1 MFAWVLKIS
10 GALYVTERLAR
21 TGFGFFLTATLAPV
35 ARQQPPLPAVERG
48 IDDHPLVE
56 TAPAQGV
63 SPVLVRRLG
72 LFERENICHCMS
84 RTELYNLSPFP
95 PKRYYTLSM
104 WIQLAALIAGFALLV
119 WGADRF
125 VAGAAATARNLGVS
139 PLLIGLTIVGFGTS
153 APEILVSVVASLQG
167 NPGLAVGNAIG
178 SNITNVG
185 LILGTTALVVP
196 LSVHSRILRRELPI
210 LIGITAAAYLLL
222 RDGTLDMSDGILLL
236 LGLAVLLGYI
246 VYVGLN
252 MRNGKDPMAA
262 EYAAEIPTD
271 LSLGR
276 ALIWLGVGFVVLLGS
291 SRLLVWAA
299 AGIAE
304 QLGVSDLIIGL
315 TIVALGTS
323 LPELAAS
330 IASALKN
337 EPDIAVGN
345 IIGSNMFNLLA
356 VLGIPGIISAGPVD
370 PAVVTRDMPVM
381 SALTVALLLM
391 AYGFSGEGRINR
403 LEGALLLA
411 AYAGYTSL
419 LYFTA
424 VR

>member
-1 MFAWVLKIS
+1 
-10 GALYVTERLAR
+10 
-21 TGFGFFLTATLAPV
+21 
-35 ARQQPPLPAVERG
+35 
-48 IDDHPLVE
+48 
-56 TAPAQGV
+56 
-63 SPVLVRRLG
+63 
-72 LFERENICHCMS
+72 MS

-95 PKRYYTLSM
+95 PKRYYTSSM
-104 WIQLAALIAGFALLV
+104 WIQLAALFAGFALLV

-178 SNITNVG
+178 SNITNIA
-185 LILGTTALVVP
+185 LILGATALVAP

-210 LIGITAAAYLLL
+210 LIGITAVAYLLL
-222 RDGTLDMSDGILLL
+222 RDGTLDMSDGVVLLL
-236 LGLAVLLGYI
+236 TLVVLLSYI
-246 VYVGLN
+246 AYVGLN
-252 MRNGKDPMAA
+252 TRNEKDPMIA
-262 EYAAEIPTD
+262 EYEAEIPTD
-271 LSLGR
+271 MSLGR
-276 ALIWLGVGFVVLLGS
+276 ALTWLAIGFVVLLGS

-299 AGIAE
+299 VGIAE
-304 QLGVSDLIIGL
+304 QFGVSDLVIGL

-337 EPDIAVGN
+337 EPDIAIGN
-345 IIGSNMFNLLA
+345 VIGSNMFNLLA

-370 PAVVTRDMPVM
+370 PAVLTRDMPVLG
-381 SALTVALLLM
+381 ALTVALLLM
-391 AYGFSGEGRINR
+391 AYGFAGEGRINR
-403 LEGALLLA
+403 FEGALLLA
-411 AYAGYTSL
+411 GYAGYTTL
-419 LYFTA
+419 LYFSA